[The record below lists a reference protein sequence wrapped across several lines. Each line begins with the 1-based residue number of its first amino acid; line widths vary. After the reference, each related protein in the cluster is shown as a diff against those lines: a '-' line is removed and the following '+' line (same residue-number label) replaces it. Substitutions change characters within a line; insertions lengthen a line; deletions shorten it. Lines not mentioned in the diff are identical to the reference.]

1 MATSGRREK
10 DQNMAAD
17 MKARGEERR
26 TGRCAICY
34 GLIPNGLFNP
44 SGWDNHLLKC
54 PGPRRKSISRPL
66 GGSNNRR
73 AAARY

>member
-34 GLIPNGLFNP
+34 NLIPNGLFNP

-54 PGPRRKSISRPL
+54 PGPRRKGNRTF
-66 GGSNNRR
+66 GSSTGNRR